1 MNIESQIVSN
11 PVARALKIV
20 GDRWTIL
27 ILRDAFLGRHRFS
40 EFREYSKIARGT
52 LTNRLEFLIDQK
64 ILHKVPYTQSP
75 PRFEYKLT
83 PTGLA
88 LYPWALM
95 VWEWETHW
103 LNHPETNLPSVLKH
117 NLDQQHTLKPICVCR
132 HCHGEV
138 RYKDVKRVHDNT
150 LENIPTGNLMDSM
163 NTQRRSRGKTVSDAD
178 YRLGHIIEVIGDRW
192 STLII
197 ASVFLGLSR
206 YDDFQQELGIATNIL
221 ADRLKL
227 MVDLGV
233 LSRHLYQEAPPRYEY
248 KLTEKGD
255 SLYGMTLALRQWVL
269 DYLPPMERAFKLIHK
284 ACGNDLEV
292 DVICSDCLNKPE
304 PEMVGFKVHK

>member
-1 MNIESQIVSN
+1 MNIEYQIASN

-40 EFREYSKIARGT
+40 EFREFTKIARGT
-52 LTNRLEFLIDQK
+52 LINRLDFLIEQDV
-64 ILHKVPYTQSP
+64 LHKVPYNQSP
-75 PRFEYKLT
+75 LRYEYKLT
-83 PTGLA
+83 EKGLA

-103 LNHPETNLPSVLKH
+103 ADQAGTNMPSVLIHKLEPH
-117 NLDQQHTLKPICVCR
+117 HPLKPICVCR
-132 HCHGEV
+132 HCHAEV
-138 RYKDVKRVHDNT
+138 TYKDVERIHDPDIQT
-150 LENIPTGNLMDSM
+150 SEIENVVDSISA
-163 NTQRRSRGKTVSDAD
+163 QRRSRVNTLTDSD
-178 YRLGHIIEVIGDRW
+178 YRLGHIIEIIGDRW
-192 STLII
+192 STLIV

-206 YDDFQQELGIATNIL
+206 YDDFHQQLGIATNIL

-233 LSRHLYQEAPPRYEY
+233 FTRNLYQEAPPRYEY
-248 KLTEKGD
+248 NLTEKGE

-269 DYLPPMERAFKLIHK
+269 DYFPAMDRPYKLIHT
-284 ACGNDLEV
+284 ACGNDLDV
-292 DVICSDCLNKPE
+292 DVICGECLHKPLAGK
-304 PEMVGFKVHK
+304 VGFSA

>member
-1 MNIESQIVSN
+1 MNIESQIASN

-27 ILRDAFLGRHRFS
+27 ILRDAFLGRHKFS

-52 LTNRLEFLIDQK
+52 LTNRLEFLIEHE
-64 ILHKVPYTQSP
+64 ILHKVPYSQSP

-83 PTGLA
+83 PKGLA

-103 LNHPETNLPSVLKH
+103 GKHSDSNMPSVLIH
-117 NLDQQHTLKPICVCR
+117 NVDEQHTLKPICICR
-132 HCHGEV
+132 HCQNEV
-138 RYKDVKRVHDNT
+138 TYKDVERVHDHNVAD
-150 LENIPTGNLMDSM
+150 IPVKNVVDTISA
-163 NTQRRSRGKTVSDAD
+163 QRRSRGNTVSDSD
-178 YRLGHIIEVIGDRW
+178 YRLGHIIEIIGDRW
-192 STLII
+192 STLIV

-206 YDDFQQELGIATNIL
+206 YDDFHQQLGIATNIL

-233 LSRHLYQEAPPRYEY
+233 FTRNIYQESPPRYEY
-248 KLTEKGD
+248 KLTDKGE
-255 SLYGMTLALRQWVL
+255 SLYGMTMAIRQWVL
-269 DYLPPMERAFKLIHK
+269 DYFPPMERTFKLIHS
-284 ACGNDLEV
+284 ACGSDLDV
-292 DVICSDCLNKPE
+292 DVICAECLHKPQTE
-304 PEMVGFKVHK
+304 KVHFSSQ

>member
-1 MNIESQIVSN
+1 MNIETQIITN

-52 LTNRLEFLIDQK
+52 LTNRLEFLLEQEVLQK
-64 ILHKVPYTQSP
+64 VLYSQTP
-75 PRFEYKLT
+75 PRYEYKLT
-83 PTGLA
+83 TKGLA

-103 LNHPETNLPSVLKH
+103 VNQPNAKLPLVLQH
-117 NLDQQHTLKPICVCR
+117 NVDSQHELKPICVCR
-132 HCHGEV
+132 NCRLEV
-138 RYKDVKRVHDNT
+138 TYKDVTRV
-150 LENIPTGNLMDSM
+150 ENKSIGIVHTGNVVDSM
-163 NTQRRSRGKTVSDAD
+163 NTQRRSRGSTVSDAD
-178 YRLGHIIEVIGDRW
+178 HRLGHIIEIIGDRW
-192 STLII
+192 SSLII

-206 YDDFQQELGIATNIL
+206 YDDFQHSLGIATNIL
-221 ADRLKL
+221 ADRLKQ

-233 LSRHLYQEAPPRYEY
+233 LKRNLYQQSPSRYEY
-248 KLTEKGD
+248 KLTEKGE

-269 DYLPPMERAFKLIHK
+269 DYFTPMERPYKLIHK
-284 ACGNDLEV
+284 ACGHDLDV
-292 DVICSDCLNKPE
+292 DVICAVCLSKPQ
-304 PEMVGFKVHK
+304 PDKVGFTVIK

>member
-1 MNIESQIVSN
+1 MNIKSQIASN

-27 ILRDAFLGRHRFS
+27 ILRDAFLGRHKFS

-52 LTNRLEFLIDQK
+52 LTNRLEFLIEHE
-64 ILHKVPYTQSP
+64 ILHKVPYSQSP

-83 PTGLA
+83 PRGLA

-103 LNHPETNLPSVLKH
+103 GNHSDSNMPSMLIH
-117 NLDQQHTLKPICVCR
+117 NIDKQHTLKPICICR
-132 HCHGEV
+132 YCHHEV
-138 RYKDVKRVHDNT
+138 TYKDVERIQDPNVAD
-150 LENIPTGNLMDSM
+150 IPVKNVVDSISA
-163 NTQRRSRGKTVSDAD
+163 QRRSRGNIVSDSD
-178 YRLGHIIEVIGDRW
+178 FRLGHIIEVIGDRW
-192 STLII
+192 STLIV

-206 YDDFQQELGIATNIL
+206 YDDFHQQLGIATNIL

-233 LSRHLYQEAPPRYEY
+233 FTRNIYQEAPPRYEY
-248 KLTEKGD
+248 KLTDKGE
-255 SLYGMTLALRQWVL
+255 SLYGMTLAIRQWVL
-269 DYLPPMERAFKLIHK
+269 DYLPPMERTFKLIHS
-284 ACGNDLEV
+284 ACGNDLDV
-292 DVICSDCLNKPE
+292 DIICAKCLHKPQTA
-304 PEMVGFKVHK
+304 KVHFSSQ